1 VAFASL
7 VCVRLRSVS
16 VSVAATIA
24 ACVGSGFLASQEEGQ
39 ESLPLGEFQSEQVGH
54 FVAWS
59 SNSFIL
65 RKMTDLRTLFDC
77 WSVLEL
83 KRVDSTQMNGA
94 FTTCESFVHGVE
106 WSSAGSFV

>member
-7 VCVRLRSVS
+7 DFVCVRLRS

-65 RKMTDLRTLFDC
+65 RKMTDLRTLFD

-83 KRVDSTQMNGA
+83 KRVDSTQMNRA
-94 FTTCESFVHGVE
+94 FTTCESFVGGVE
-106 WSSAGSFV
+106 RSSAGSFV